1 MPFPWAWRRQKS
13 LKGERADVKWI
24 SIFAMPIFI
33 ALFVLSGMIK
43 KVGVYDCFVDGAK
56 DGLKSMYGIAAPLIG
71 LMVGISML
79 RESGTLELISSA
91 LSPILL
97 KLKIPSEVLP
107 LAILRPIS
115 GSASL
120 AVVTDI
126 FRTYGPDSAAGTI
139 ASVMMGSTETTFY
152 TIAVYFGAA
161 GIKNTRH
168 TVASALTADI
178 TAILLSTAAARMIL

>member
-1 MPFPWAWRRQKS
+1 M
-13 LKGERADVKWI
+13 KWI

-56 DGLKSMYGIAAPLIG
+56 DGLKSMYGIAVPLIG

>member
-1 MPFPWAWRRQKS
+1 MPYAWALRQQKS

-33 ALFVLSGMIK
+33 ALFVTSGMIK

-168 TVASALTADI
+168 TVTSALTADI
-178 TAILLSTAAARMIL
+178 TAILLSTVVARMIL

>member
-1 MPFPWAWRRQKS
+1 MPVPEALRRQKS

-33 ALFVLSGMIK
+33 ALFVISGMIK

-178 TAILLSTAAARMIL
+178 TAILLSTVAARMIL

>member
-1 MPFPWAWRRQKS
+1 MPYAWALRRQNS
-13 LKGERADVKWI
+13 LKGERADMKWI

-33 ALFVLSGMIK
+33 ALFVISGIIK

-139 ASVMMGSTETTFY
+139 ASIMMGSTETTFY

-178 TAILLSTAAARMIL
+178 AAILLSTVAARMIL

>member
-1 MPFPWAWRRQKS
+1 MQKNN
-13 LKGERADVKWI
+13 VKLI
-24 SIFAMPIFI
+24 AMDLDGTLTQHKSP
-33 ALFVLSGMIK
+33 LSAETRK
-43 KVGVYDCFVDGAK
+43 TLEKLSEKYK
-56 DGLKSMYGIAAPLIG
+56 L

>member
-1 MPFPWAWRRQKS
+1 M
-13 LKGERADVKWI
+13 RADVEWI

>member
-1 MPFPWAWRRQKS
+1 
-13 LKGERADVKWI
+13 
-24 SIFAMPIFI
+24 MPIFI

-115 GSASL
+115 EIGRAH
-120 AVVTDI
+120 V
-126 FRTYGPDSAAGTI
+126 
-139 ASVMMGSTETTFY
+139 
-152 TIAVYFGAA
+152 
-161 GIKNTRH
+161 
-168 TVASALTADI
+168 
-178 TAILLSTAAARMIL
+178 

>member
-1 MPFPWAWRRQKS
+1 MPVPEALRRQKS

-33 ALFVLSGMIK
+33 ALFVISGMIK

-178 TAILLSTAAARMIL
+178 TAILFSTVAARMIL